1 MGQRNNIVNVSE
13 KTRLLSD
20 GASSTTVLES
30 SDTGDLQ
37 KMLSISCPT
46 ANQLFFP
53 DANPTIQ
60 AYYRFTVTSDHPFA
74 VLYTRPQDGPMAL
87 VSETTPS
94 SDQFSQKNDTSSMA
108 SNSTSSN
115 TNVTG
120 LLRRS
125 AVLPSHGTDPSGTW
139 ILVSVGGR
147 SGWARKHQFHKTSD
161 NKSRTSSTQNSHVPT
176 FTLANTFRATEGWMG
191 NQVFLMNG
199 KIMLGSDA
207 PLFFFTNVVIG
218 VAIVIHFFVVLPH
231 LYKNESLLKVSDSA
245 SIFQWTTHS
254 LTVWLTIVLTFMS
267 FLTMWVSATTD
278 PGILPPISSPVK
290 APIPNDGKTSIGGP
304 LGYRYCSTC
313 NIFRPPRSKHC
324 NSCNVCV
331 AKFDHHC
338 PWVGNCIGARN
349 HKWFFS
355 FLVSI
360 SLLTIIT
367 TATCVR
373 VFLQTFQCIA
383 QNSTAKNNSFS
394 HILYECITSEPVVI
408 LMACFTLLCGWSLS
422 SLTCYHAYIISL
434 AQTTNE
440 KVRGVYDHHLKNPKD
455 SGCLKNWNDVFCEKV
470 PESLI
475 LHKFSET
482 VDCCAARRER
492 TERKKARRSIIS
504 EDGSRY
510 SDLNFEVETVYEP
523 VKANEAVKE
532 AIVNGILYRAT

>member
-1 MGQRNNIVNVSE
+1 MMTQSGATGNVSE
-13 KTRLLSD
+13 KTRLLPD
-20 GASSTTVLES
+20 GASGTADLKS
-30 SDTGDLQ
+30 SDSDTQRNTLPV
-37 KMLSISCPT
+37 SCPT
-46 ANQLFFP
+46 ANQLFFS

-74 VLYTRPQDGPMAL
+74 VLYTRPQDGPMAIAPE
-87 VSETTPS
+87 SPPP
-94 SDQFSQKNDTSSMA
+94 SDQFSQKNDASSMS
-108 SNSTSSN
+108 SNSTSN

-147 SGWARKHQFHKTSD
+147 SGWTRKNQFDETNDANPTMS
-161 NKSRTSSTQNSHVPT
+161 NIQNSHVPT
-176 FTLANTFRATEGWMG
+176 FTLANTFQATEGWMG
-191 NQVFLMNG
+191 NQIFFMNG
-199 KIMLGSDA
+199 KFMLGSDA
-207 PLFFFTNVVIG
+207 PLFFFTNVIIA
-218 VAIVIHFFVVLPH
+218 VAIIIHFFVVLPH
-231 LYKNESLLKVSDSA
+231 LYKNEIVLKLSDS
-245 SIFQWTTHS
+245 SSPFQWTTHS
-254 LTVWLTIVLTFMS
+254 VTVWLTVILTIMS
-267 FLTMWVSATTD
+267 FLTMWVSATRD

-290 APIPNDGKTSIGGP
+290 APIPNDGETSIGGP

-367 TATCVR
+367 TATCIR
-373 VFLQTFQCIA
+373 VFLQTFQYIA
-383 QNSTAKNNSFS
+383 QNTNAETHSFS
-394 HILYECITSEPVVI
+394 HILYECIASEPMVL
-408 LMACFTLLCGWSLS
+408 LMACFTLLCGWSLT

-440 KVRGVYDHHLKNPKD
+440 KVRGVYDHHLRNPAD
-455 SGCLKNWNDVFCEKV
+455 NGCLKNWNNVFCDKV
-470 PESLI
+470 PDSLI
-475 LHKFSET
+475 LNDFSET
-482 VDCCAARRER
+482 VDCCKARRER
-492 TERKKARRSIIS
+492 RERKKARKSIMS
-504 EDGSRY
+504 ENDSSY
-510 SDLNFEVETVYEP
+510 SDLNFDEESVYEP

>member
-1 MGQRNNIVNVSE
+1 MNVSE

-20 GASSTTVLES
+20 SEPVFDPES
-30 SDTGDLQ
+30 CDSDKQ
-37 KMLSISCPT
+37 KKNILPVSCPS
-46 ANQLFFP
+46 ANQLFFS

-60 AYYRFTVTSDHPFA
+60 AYYRFTVTSQHPFA
-74 VLYTRPQDGPMAL
+74 ILYTRPQDGPMAV
-87 VSETTPS
+87 VSETPKS
-94 SDQFSQKNDTSSMA
+94 SGEFSQTNDASSMA

-147 SGWARKHQFHKTSD
+147 SGWARKNQFDKSND
-161 NKSRTSSTQNSHVPT
+161 AKPIQSNNKNSHLPS
-176 FTLANTFRATEGWMG
+176 FSLADRFRATEGWMG
-191 NQVFLMNG
+191 NQVFIMNG
-199 KIMLGSDA
+199 KFMLGSDA
-207 PLFFFTNVVIG
+207 PLFFFTNVIIG
-218 VAIVIHFFVVLPH
+218 VSILIHFFVVLPH
-231 LYKNESLLKVSDSA
+231 LYKNEIHLKISNYVSP
-245 SIFQWTTHS
+245 FQWTTHS
-254 LTVWLTIVLTFMS
+254 ITVWLTVVLTISS
-267 FLTMWVSATTD
+267 FLTMWVSATRD

-290 APIPNDGKTSIGGP
+290 APIPHDGETSIGGP

-331 AKFDHHC
+331 SKFDHHC

-367 TATCVR
+367 TVTCIR
-373 VFLQTFQCIA
+373 VFLQTFQFITE
-383 QNSTAKNNSFS
+383 TANVENKSFS
-394 HILYECITSEPVVI
+394 HTLYECIISEPLVI
-408 LMACFTLLCGWSLS
+408 LMACFTLLCGWSLT

-440 KVRGVYDHHLKNPKD
+440 KVRGVYDHNHLKNPAD
-455 SGCLKNWNDVFCEKV
+455 NGCLRNWKTVFCQKV

-475 LHKFSET
+475 LPDFSGM
-482 VDCCAARRER
+482 VDCCEARRER
-492 TERKKARRSIIS
+492 LERKKAHKFIS
-504 EDGSRY
+504 ENGSTN
-510 SDLNFEVETVYEP
+510 SEFDFNVEAVYDP
-523 VKANEAVKE
+523 GKANEAVQN
-532 AIVNGILYRAT
+532 AIVNGILYRA